1 MIGIALYLEFNFE
14 GSNSLMKSSLLTH
27 WHSLFP
33 NLFLTSLIS
42 IG

>member
-1 MIGIALYLEFNFE
+1 MIGIALYLQFNFE
-14 GSNSLMKSSLLTH
+14 ESNSLMKLSLLTRG
-27 WHSLFP
+27 HSVFP